1 MGAIEKLG
9 EGKFRARWRDPNGKR
24 KSKSF
29 KRERDARRFLA
40 DQQNAMQ
47 HGTYI
52 DDAAGKITF
61 ADWAEHYFALAS
73 KRLARTSYA
82 RDVTYLN
89 SYILPKWGR
98 VPLTKI
104 TKADV
109 ERWVVE
115 LAGDD
120 QSMRGGTL
128 APGTVEKVYQTFR
141 KVMRAALED
150 DRIARLPC
158 PEHPPIARKKHKPVR
173 FIVEREVQNLALE
186 IASRYEAMIYA
197 AAYGGFRIGEL
208 CALRLDDVDWE
219 QGYIRVDEGLTDV
232 DGHLEF
238 ESPKTARGRR
248 VVPMADLALEKLKGH
263 IEQYVGWDEP
273 TALLFSGRD
282 GGVIRPGNWRRRHFN
297 PASVRAGLAPLTPH
311 DLRHTAA
318 SLFIAEGAN
327 PWMLAEILGHR
338 DTRMIDHVYGH
349 LFEKD
354 RQALRTRMSRRAREA
369 GVENV
374 RRLPR
379 RHEARA

>member
-9 EGKFRARWRDPNGKR
+9 EGSFRARWRDPNGKR

-29 KRERDARRFLA
+29 KRERDARSFLV
-40 DQQNAMQ
+40 DQQNAIQ

-52 DDAAGKITF
+52 DEAASKITF
-61 ADWAEHYFALAS
+61 ADWAEHYFAVAS

-82 RDVTYLN
+82 RDVSYLN
-89 SYILPKWGR
+89 SYILPRWGP
-98 VPLTKI
+98 VPLRKI

-115 LAGDD
+115 LGGDD
-120 QSMRGGTL
+120 QGMKGNTL

-141 KVMRAALED
+141 KVMRGALQD

-158 PEHPPIARKKHKPVR
+158 PEHPPIARSKHKPVR
-173 FIVEREVQNLALE
+173 FIVEREVKRLALE
-186 IASRYEAMIYA
+186 IEPRYEAMIYV

-208 CALRLDDVDWE
+208 CALRLDDVDWD
-219 QGYIRVDEGLTDV
+219 QGYIRVDEALTDV

-248 VVPMADLALEKLKGH
+248 VVPMADLALEKLKEH
-263 IEQYVGWDEP
+263 IEQYVGRDEP
-273 TALLFSGRD
+273 SVLLFTGRD
-282 GGVIRPGNWRRRHFN
+282 GGVIRPSNWRRRHFH

-338 DTRMIDHVYGH
+338 DTRMIDLVYGH

-354 RQALRTRMSRRAREA
+354 RQALRARMTRRAREA
-369 GVENV
+369 GADNV

-379 RHEARA
+379 RTGPRA

>member
-9 EGKFRARWRDPNGKR
+9 EGSFRARWRDPDGRR
-24 KSKSF
+24 KSRSF

-61 ADWAEHYFALAS
+61 AEWAEHYFALAS

-89 SYILPKWGR
+89 SYILPRWGR
-98 VPLTKI
+98 SPLTKI

-115 LAGDD
+115 LAADG
-120 QSMRGGTL
+120 QGTTGGTL
-128 APGTVEKVYQTFR
+128 APGTVEKIYQTFR
-141 KVMRAALED
+141 KVMRAAMED

-158 PEHPPIARKKHKPVR
+158 PEHPPIARRKHKAVR
-173 FIVEREVQNLALE
+173 FIVEAEVQRLALA
-186 IASRYEAMIYA
+186 IAPRYSAMIYV

-232 DGHLEF
+232 DGRLEF
-238 ESPKTARGRR
+238 ECPKTSRGRR
-248 VVPMADLALEKLKGH
+248 IVPMADLALERLKEH
-263 IEQYVGWDEP
+263 IEQYVGWGDP
-273 TALLFSGRD
+273 TALLFTGRD
-282 GGVIRPGNWRRRHFN
+282 GAVVRPSNWRRRHFN
-297 PASVRAGLAPLTPH
+297 PASIRSGLAPLTPH
-311 DLRHTAA
+311 HLRHTAA

-338 DTRMIDHVYGH
+338 DTRMIDLVYGH

-354 RQALRTRMSRRAREA
+354 RQALRLRMSRRAKEA
-369 GVENV
+369 AADNV

-379 RHEARA
+379 RIDVRA